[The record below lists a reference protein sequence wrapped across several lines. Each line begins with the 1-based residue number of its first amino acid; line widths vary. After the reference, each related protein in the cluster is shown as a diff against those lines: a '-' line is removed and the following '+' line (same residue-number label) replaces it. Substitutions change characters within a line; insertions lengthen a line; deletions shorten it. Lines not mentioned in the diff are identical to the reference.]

1 MNFTFPAFVDLENK
15 AALVIGSD
23 AMAVQRTDAL
33 EASGARVT
41 VVADEPQSL
50 SGYFIV
56 ISTLTD
62 KRANER
68 LFQEAERLNILFSAH
83 DDPAH
88 CRFVFPSLH
97 KSGDLTVAVS
107 TNGKCPALAVRV
119 RQQVQEEFGPGYSE
133 FLKMAA
139 EMRPHIAAQIGEF
152 SQRSALWYKMVD
164 SAALPLLAQGKR
176 KEAEQVLGRILQ
188 EERVDYPIAAFA

>member
-15 AALVIGSD
+15 PALVIGSD
-23 AMAVQRTDAL
+23 AMSEQRTAVL

-62 KRANER
+62 KRANQR
-68 LFQEAERLNILFSAH
+68 LFEEAERLNILFSAH

-97 KSGDLTVAVS
+97 KTGDLTVAVS

-119 RQQVQEEFGPGYSE
+119 RQQVQEEFGPGYAE

-176 KEAEQVLGRILQ
+176 KEAEVVLGRILA

>member
-15 AALVIGSD
+15 RALVIGSD
-23 AMAVQRTDAL
+23 AQAVHRTDVL

-41 VVADEPQSL
+41 VVADEPESL

-62 KRANER
+62 KAANKR
-68 LFQEAERLNILFSAH
+68 LFQQAEQLNVLFSAH

-97 KSGDLTVAVS
+97 QTGDLTVAVS
-107 TNGKCPALAVRV
+107 TNGRCPALAVRI
-119 RQQVQEEFGPGYSE
+119 REHVQEEFGPGYKE
-133 FLKMAA
+133 FLTLAA

-164 SAALPLLAQGKR
+164 SRAIPLLAQGKR
-176 KEAEQVLGRILQ
+176 KEAEQVLGLILAA
-188 EERVDYPIAAFA
+188 ESVDYPIAAFA